1 MSFQLINSI
10 IKKEWAIEP
19 GYVAEILPF
28 IIGQLSNNPVPW
40 QREEATRPYAVTAA
54 RQSTALAD
62 APPGSIAVIGISG
75 PLQKADQFCGPV
87 GMATIG
93 QTIQQADANPNI
105 DGIIL
110 QIDSPGGTVD
120 GTESLGQIISGTKKP
135 IVAFVDGL
143 AASAAYWLAS
153 STDEIIASGKTTQVG
168 SIGTAMRFADLQ
180 PRLEKEG
187 VKFHEIYATLSSD
200 KNKDFREARGGNYTT
215 LINETLDPMNDVFL
229 NTVKKNRTGKLDLK
243 KENVLTGKVYLAS
256 AAKENGLIDDIGSM
270 DAAVQSVRNRVDT
283 KKKTRMSNAM
293 KFAAI
298 CAALGFTDGFEA
310 TAEGVHLQE
319 SHLEALEAIVA
330 GAAADRQ
337 RADDLQAQVEGMG
350 ASSEDLNAQITSL
363 TAERDAMRDKA
374 AAYDRSASGSGSS
387 TVTEKDGK
395 QAAGQASKYIDDG
408 SEALLS
414 RYKK

>member
-10 IKKEWAIEP
+10 VKKEWAIEP
-19 GYVAEILPF
+19 GYVADILPF
-28 IIGQLSNNPVPW
+28 IIGQLSNNPIPW
-40 QREEATRPYAVTAA
+40 SREESAQPFALTAA
-54 RQSTALAD
+54 RQSTTLAD

-87 GMATIG
+87 GMANIG
-93 QTIQQADANPNI
+93 ESIKQADGNPNI

-120 GTESLGQIISGTKKP
+120 GTETLGQIISNTKKP

-153 STDEIIASGKTTQVG
+153 STDEIIACGKTTQIG

-187 VKFHEIYATLSSD
+187 VKFHEIYATLSAD

-229 NTVKKNRTGKLDLK
+229 NTVKKNRAGKLDLK

-256 AAKENGLIDDIGSM
+256 AAKDNGLIDAIGSM
-270 DAAVQSVRNRVDT
+270 DTAIQSIRNRVDS
-283 KKKTRMSNAM
+283 KKKKRMTNAT
-293 KFAAI
+293 KFPGI
-298 CAALGFTDGFEA
+298 CAALGFTEGFEA
-310 TAEGVHLQE
+310 TVEGVHLQE
-319 SHLEALEAIVA
+319 SHLETLEAIVA
-330 GAAADRQ
+330 TASSDRQ
-337 RADDLQAQVEGMG
+337 RADDLQAQVSSLNTSVAGFEG
-350 ASSEDLNAQITSL
+350 QIESL
-363 TAERDAMRDKA
+363 TAERNSLLERAN
-374 AAYDRSASGSGSS
+374 AYDRSASGSGSS
-387 TVTEKDGK
+387 TVTEKDSK
-395 QAAGQASKYIDDG
+395 QAAGQASKYVDDG